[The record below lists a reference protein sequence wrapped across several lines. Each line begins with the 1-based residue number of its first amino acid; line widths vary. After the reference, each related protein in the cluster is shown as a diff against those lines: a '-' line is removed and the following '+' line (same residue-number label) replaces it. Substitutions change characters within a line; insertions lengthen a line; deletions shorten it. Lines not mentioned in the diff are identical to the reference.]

1 MDDSIFTSPTKKGT
15 VILRGHPSHAKVLP
29 FAGQRQHFPYFLSY
43 FKTLSIGLAP
53 EIKLATSWSGV
64 KRSID

>member
-29 FAGQRQHFPYFLSY
+29 FAEQRQHFPYFLSY